1 MLRCDAAIGCSVAP
15 ASDRMMGPVMKQDE
29 VVELL
34 RDIERSMEMRRTLH
48 EKLSRQEDV
57 DLVEEWNQI
66 EQLDLEI
73 AGKIRKRRLE

>member
-1 MLRCDAAIGCSVAP
+1 
-15 ASDRMMGPVMKQDE
+15 MKPDE
-29 VVELL
+29 VAELM
-34 RDIERSMEMRRTLH
+34 RDIERSRQMRATLH

-73 AGKIRKRRLE
+73 AGKIRKRPLE

>member
-1 MLRCDAAIGCSVAP
+1 
-15 ASDRMMGPVMKQDE
+15 MKPDE
-29 VVELL
+29 VAELM
-34 RDIERSMEMRRTLH
+34 RDIERSRQMRTTLH

>member
-1 MLRCDAAIGCSVAP
+1 
-15 ASDRMMGPVMKQDE
+15 MKPDE
-29 VVELL
+29 VADLM
-34 RDIERSMEMRRTLH
+34 RDIERSRQMRATLH

>member
-1 MLRCDAAIGCSVAP
+1 
-15 ASDRMMGPVMKQDE
+15 MKPDE
-29 VVELL
+29 VAELM
-34 RDIERSMEMRRTLH
+34 RDIERSSQMRTTLL

-73 AGKIRKRRLE
+73 AGKIRKRRLD

>member
-1 MLRCDAAIGCSVAP
+1 
-15 ASDRMMGPVMKQDE
+15 MKPDE
-29 VVELL
+29 VAELM
-34 RDIERSMEMRRTLH
+34 RDIERSRQMRATLH